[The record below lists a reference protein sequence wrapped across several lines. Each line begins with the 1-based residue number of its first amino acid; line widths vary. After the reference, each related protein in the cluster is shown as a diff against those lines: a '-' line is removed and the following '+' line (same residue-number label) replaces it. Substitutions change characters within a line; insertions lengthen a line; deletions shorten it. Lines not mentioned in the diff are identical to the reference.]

1 MNFCCCYNVYI
12 DAQDTVR
19 LYVQISHIGF
29 GKEFQCKG
37 LFTHDVKVTTSVQAF
52 SFMFQRMSIG
62 YEAQ

>member
-1 MNFCCCYNVYI
+1 MYI